1 MAGGQFT
8 LLMKREQW
16 SWREFGATYGETL
29 EKYAANPYTVA
40 ELPLAER
47 LKGRRRG
54 RQFARRAARKP
65 NERPCRE

>member
-29 EKYAANPYTVA
+29 EKS
-40 ELPLAER
+40 
-47 LKGRRRG
+47 
-54 RQFARRAARKP
+54 
-65 NERPCRE
+65 RPIRIP